1 MEDENFRCGK
11 CFKIKE
17 IRFLPKIDNLFCFSY
32 CECKNY
38 KKESFDNIMNSFKNN
53 ILNKKI
59 YEINCFK
66 CKTQFNDISKIYIN
80 LNDKAFYCEKC
91 QQHFNNIINLL
102 YIDTHCRIHKNKKS
116 DLYCKTCKKEICEN
130 CFDNCEK
137 EGHYIINYKE
147 EYKSDKI
154 EKIIND
160 FEKNS
165 ILIFE
170 HNESIKNKYIE
181 DYKKKVYNIIDFYNK
196 NKKINESIISMIKV
210 MIKNYRKSKENLNY
224 RLISNIINNCYIIKP
239 KLNDKVPTDRELLNY
254 YSNNFIINKFN
265 KEFSSKYYIS
275 EKSATNLIN
284 ITQKLYAVSYDNT
297 IIKIYNQN
305 FKLIDEIQHKSL
317 NYENE
322 KIKNIFRI
330 YKRNQFISYS
340 KSLLILWNSENYN
353 NCIKKEDFEI
363 IDCILLADNY
373 ISILTKSSLIIYKI
387 KNEEIQI
394 HHTFDLTQSDFYS
407 KIISINNNLLL
418 FYRNQKPNKINFKKI
433 DNNYKNLELLP
444 YSLSSVTRIYNLGE
458 NKIGFSNIIDNS
470 FMIFDCNTFQIII
483 KIKLDLFNY
492 CILLNY
498 RNNLYLSKNLFGIY
512 KLDINTLD
520 IIDRLIN
527 FDFPYDYDYNPPSVI
542 NFQML
547 ENGFLAVIY
556 RKEIRILSS

>member
-1 MEDENFRCGK
+1 
-11 CFKIKE
+11 
-17 IRFLPKIDNLFCFSY
+17 
-32 CECKNY
+32 
-38 KKESFDNIMNSFKNN
+38 
-53 ILNKKI
+53 
-59 YEINCFK
+59 
-66 CKTQFNDISKIYIN
+66 
-80 LNDKAFYCEKC
+80 
-91 QQHFNNIINLL
+91 
-102 YIDTHCRIHKNKKS
+102 
-116 DLYCKTCKKEICEN
+116 
-130 CFDNCEK
+130 
-137 EGHYIINYKE
+137 
-147 EYKSDKI
+147 
-154 EKIIND
+154 
-160 FEKNS
+160 
-165 ILIFE
+165 
-170 HNESIKNKYIE
+170 
-181 DYKKKVYNIIDFYNK
+181 
-196 NKKINESIISMIKV
+196 

-224 RLISNIINNCYIIKP
+224 RLISNIINNCYRIKP

-284 ITQKLYAVSYDNT
+284 ITQKLYAVSYDNN

-418 FYRNQKPNKINFKKI
+418 FYSNQKPNKINFKKI